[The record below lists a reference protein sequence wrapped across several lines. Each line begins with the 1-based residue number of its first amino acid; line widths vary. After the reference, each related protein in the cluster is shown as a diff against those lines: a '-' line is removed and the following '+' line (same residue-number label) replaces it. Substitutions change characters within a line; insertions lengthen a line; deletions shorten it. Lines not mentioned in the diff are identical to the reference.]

1 MTQTSSTGDDPAGR
15 IAVVIAAA
23 GIGRRMGGSLPKQ
36 FHNVAGGPL
45 FLHTVRAFLASHH
58 IFEVIIVAAADHL
71 DETQTLCEEYLGKD
85 SRMKFVAGGARR
97 QDSVFNGLKAT
108 SAPFALVHDAA
119 RPMVSE
125 RIIADCCHA
134 LRLGKAVLT
143 AIPVVD
149 TIKRVA
155 AGIVTATIDRTGLY
169 RAQTPQGAAT
179 LVLIGAF
186 QRFGRDETT
195 DESSLLELAGV
206 PVEIIPGDEENF
218 KITLPEDLARAEER
232 LRNTPLERKPSP
244 STSFNTALPRIG
256 HGFDAHR
263 FARDRDLILGGVK
276 IPWPL
281 GLDGHSDADVI
292 IHAVCD
298 ALLGASAQGDI
309 GRAFPDSDDQY
320 KGINSL
326 ILLERVMQSLAP
338 LLIGNIDITVIC
350 QAPKLAPYIS
360 EMRQNLLIDTRF
372 FADQIHTAGCINIKA
387 TTEEKMGYTGRGEGI
402 SCHAVALLVP
412 TPPQPR
418 G

>member
-1 MTQTSSTGDDPAGR
+1 MTQISSTGDDPAGR

-23 GIGRRMGGSLPKQ
+23 GIGRRMGGSSPKQ
-36 FHNVAGGPL
+36 FHDVAGGPL

-58 IFEVIIVAAADHL
+58 IFEVIVVAAADHL
-71 DETQTLCEEYLGKD
+71 DETQALCEEYLGED
-85 SRMKFVAGGARR
+85 SRLKFVAGGARR
-97 QDSVFNGLKAT
+97 QDSVLNGLKAT
-108 SAPFALVHDAA
+108 SAPFTLVHDAA
-119 RPMVSE
+119 RPLVSE
-125 RIIADCCHA
+125 RIITDCCRA

-155 AGIVTATIDRTGLY
+155 DGLVTDTIDRSGLY
-169 RAQTPQGAAT
+169 RAQTPQGAPT
-179 LVLIGAF
+179 MVLIGAF
-186 QRFGRDETT
+186 QRFGENNIT

-206 PVEIIPGDEENF
+206 PVEIIAGDEGNF
-218 KITLPEDLARAEER
+218 KVTHPEDLARAEEQ
-232 LRNTPLERKPSP
+232 LKSNPLKKKPSP
-244 STSFNTALPRIG
+244 PASFNTILPRIG

-263 FARDRDLILGGVK
+263 LVKGRDLILGGVK
-276 IPWPL
+276 IPWEL

-292 IHAVCD
+292 THAVCD

-309 GRAFPDSDDQY
+309 GKAFPDSDDQY

-326 ILLERVMQSLAP
+326 ILLERIMQSLTP

-350 QAPKLAPYIS
+350 QAPKLSPYLA

-372 FADQIHTAGCINIKA
+372 FANQSHAAECINIKA

-412 TPPQPR
+412 SSQQPR